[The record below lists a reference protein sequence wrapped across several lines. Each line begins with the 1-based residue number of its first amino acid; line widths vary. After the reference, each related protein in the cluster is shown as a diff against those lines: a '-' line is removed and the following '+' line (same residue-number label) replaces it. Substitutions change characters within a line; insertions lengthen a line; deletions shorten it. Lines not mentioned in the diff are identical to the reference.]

1 MDPTVMDS
9 TVVFESSNFG
19 LQIGNNYGPI
29 NNPTFHLPSNLNDKL
44 PVADG
49 AAFGSYA
56 DQHEDECL
64 DGTRTDILRQIREWA
79 SSPQRPY
86 VFWLNGMAGTGKSTI
101 SRTIA
106 RVFRD
111 DKSDIS
117 LGASFFFKRGEGDRG
132 LAKKLFSTIA
142 RQLATSIPRIIPA
155 LEKTILDD
163 PDIAGKTMR
172 DQFERLILYP
182 LQSLKGSDFPMQTM
196 VIVIDALDECEG
208 DRDIKLILQLLF
220 QLQKLDSARL
230 LVFLTSRPELPIRLG
245 FSKIANHDHKDLVL
259 HEIPEKAI
267 KHDLTLFLNSRI
279 SEIRKERQPP
289 LPKDWP
295 GNTNFEKLV
304 ALSFPLFIF
313 AATICRIFED
323 PIWDPMDSLTEILTH
338 QYDQSKLDQTYLP
351 VLDRL
356 LNGTSGKYQEKLVS
370 EFQQVIGAIV
380 ILESPLSVNSLSK
393 LLELPESLIQLRLSS
408 LHSVLRVPESE
419 TEPVRLFHLSF
430 RDFILDPETR
440 KKTYFGMNERD
451 IHYRLAKQCLLMC
464 QNLRKNICKLPSY
477 GIQRAEVD
485 RQTINIYLPPEL
497 QYACRYWTYHL
508 VHCAGLDNITYSAL
522 LFLLRH
528 FLREKFLNWVEAMGL
543 LNLTSELLGALDH
556 LETVLSSIDSSP
568 TLDFL
573 HDAKRFILKNRQ
585 MVDQVPLQV
594 YRAGL
599 VFAPRMAI
607 IREQFKNE
615 LPSWICQLPRVE
627 ERWGPELQTLEGH
640 LDMVQSVA
648 FSPDGRLLASGSAD
662 WSVRLWDPVTGVLLA
677 KLQLDTPKGLIGM
690 IAVTFSPNSQLL
702 ASGSWDAKLRLWD
715 PATGVLQQTLEANS
729 GTVNSVAFSPDSRLL
744 ATGCGNKRIQL
755 WDLATGMLQH
765 TLEGHLDWVNS
776 VVFSPDSRLLASG
789 SRDKTVRL
797 WDSATGVLQQT
808 LEGHSDWVWSVT
820 FSPNGKLLASG
831 SKDKTVR
838 LWDSTTGVLRE
849 TLEGHLGQVLTVSFS
864 PSGRLLGSGSSDKS
878 IRLWDPAKGMLQQT
892 LEGHAR
898 TVNSVAFS
906 PDGRL
911 LVSGSWDRTVRVWD
925 LVEGSLQQSIEGHSD
940 IVSSMAFS
948 PDGRQLASAS
958 KDTTVRLWD
967 PATGVVQQTLKG
979 HLGWVIV
986 VAFSPN
992 GRLLASGSNDM
1003 TVRVWDSMRG
1013 ALQHTLTGH
1022 SELVRSV
1029 AFSPNGW
1036 QLASSSNDKTVRLWN
1051 LGTGVRQQTLIGH
1064 SDTVS
1069 LVTFSPDGR
1078 LLASSSW
1085 DKSVRLWNSATGV
1098 LQQIWT
1104 VKEAVKELEF
1114 CLDIDKLLSRIASVL
1129 YEPEILTRRTAVD
1142 KTERRK
1148 SYLASHRV

>member
-111 DKSDIS
+111 DK
-117 LGASFFFKRGEGDRG
+117 
-132 LAKKLFSTIA
+132 
-142 RQLATSIPRIIPA
+142 QLATSIPRIIPA

-451 IHYRLAKQCLLMC
+451 IHY
-464 QNLRKNICKLPSY
+464 SY

-497 QYACRYWTYHL
+497 H
-508 VHCAGLDNITYSAL
+508 AL

-1085 DKSVRLWNSATGV
+1085 DKSKQSKNSNFA
-1098 LQQIWT
+1098 
-1104 VKEAVKELEF
+1104 
-1114 CLDIDKLLSRIASVL
+1114 
-1129 YEPEILTRRTAVD
+1129 
-1142 KTERRK
+1142 
-1148 SYLASHRV
+1148 